1 MIAQFLAITWIVFAG
16 LAWIIAKTKA
26 RNPWTWLGLGILL
39 GPLAAFALVMLPKIR
54 GINTHK
60 RSLRAGAA
68 NSDTFTGVAQDLR
81 SCRQNQ

>member
-39 GPLAAFALVMLPKIR
+39 GPLAAFALVMLPADP
-54 GINTHK
+54 GHK
-60 RSLRAGAA
+60 HA
-68 NSDTFTGVAQDLR
+68 
-81 SCRQNQ
+81 